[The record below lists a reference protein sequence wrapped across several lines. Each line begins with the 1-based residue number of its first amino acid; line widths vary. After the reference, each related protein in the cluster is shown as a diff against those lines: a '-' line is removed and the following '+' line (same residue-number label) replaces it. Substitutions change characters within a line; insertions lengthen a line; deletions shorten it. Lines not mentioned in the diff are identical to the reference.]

1 MNMDMTN
8 NIYLE
13 SVKEITVIN
22 ATASPYQ
29 GNFL

>member
-1 MNMDMTN
+1 MDMTN